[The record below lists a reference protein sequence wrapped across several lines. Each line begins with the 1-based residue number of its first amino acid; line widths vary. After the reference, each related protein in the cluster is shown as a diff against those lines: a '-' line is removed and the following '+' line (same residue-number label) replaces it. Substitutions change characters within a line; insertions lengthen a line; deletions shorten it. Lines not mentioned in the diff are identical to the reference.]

1 MKIKRTK
8 LESGKNDT
16 GVSLSGKL
24 GCFDTWGMNNLPM
37 TEAAVMIWLDLN
49 TPILSHHK
57 VL

>member
-37 TEAAVMIWLDLN
+37 TEAAVMSWLDLN
-49 TPILSHHK
+49 TPILPHRK